1 MSSQILWWTEPRKLS
16 MELPRHLPM
25 APFSPGLTGS
35 LPSPQVW
42 VPPWLA
48 QLSQPSQAPEKDR
61 LHDVSRD
68 LGLFNKPCRQ
78 STQLAYGSR
87 LLMLHHIHIKR
98 KTLCATKNAL
108 SRFVG
113 KSGIESDG
121 TGYTKIQW
129 FTIITAILDH
139 TSVSDTPTS
148 RLCLWFLLGWL
159 LFFSR
164 FRRLPDI
171 VLLGDLRMDLPT
183 KAASLNTINYGK
195 REIVLGKNVINQW
208 IFRGTPFSDNQKRHL
223 LIFSGDTHLNKKCEN
238 GSKVQKKT
246 GHVAV
251 EPL

>member
-87 LLMLHHIHIKR
+87 LLLPHETSKLRNKSTGSWKNLELRIQLFTVDDSCSTTVFLIHPKFNLQKNFHPHRASAFGSSLAGSSFSAVSGACKTGEGLPSHHQRKQGRKR
-98 KTLCATKNAL
+98 KK
-108 SRFVG
+108 
-113 KSGIESDG
+113 
-121 TGYTKIQW
+121 
-129 FTIITAILDH
+129 
-139 TSVSDTPTS
+139 P
-148 RLCLWFLLGWL
+148 
-159 LFFSR
+159 
-164 FRRLPDI
+164 
-171 VLLGDLRMDLPT
+171 
-183 KAASLNTINYGK
+183 
-195 REIVLGKNVINQW
+195 
-208 IFRGTPFSDNQKRHL
+208 
-223 LIFSGDTHLNKKCEN
+223 
-238 GSKVQKKT
+238 
-246 GHVAV
+246 
-251 EPL
+251 